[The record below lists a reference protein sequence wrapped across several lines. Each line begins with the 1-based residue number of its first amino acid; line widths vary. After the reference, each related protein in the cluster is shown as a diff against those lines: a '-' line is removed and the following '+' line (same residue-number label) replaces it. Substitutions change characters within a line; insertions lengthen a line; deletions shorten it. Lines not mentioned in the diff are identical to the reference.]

1 MTSAPMTR
9 IVDALTGEI
18 ASPVLGILA
27 TADHITDGLAQT
39 HELIAENASLKAER
53 SELYRQ
59 LDSLLAVAAER
70 DDLAERLADLSEA
83 HQITLAALADA
94 RRAVTR

>member
-1 MTSAPMTR
+1 MTR

-27 TADHITDGLAQT
+27 TADHITDGLA
-39 HELIAENASLKAER
+39 ELQELHAENASLKAER

-59 LDSLLAVAAER
+59 LESRFEADARVAE
-70 DDLAERLADLSEA
+70 LEEELADLR
-83 HQITLAALADA
+83 ALHMRVVKDNA
-94 RRAVTR
+94 RRKAAQ